1 MAYPG
6 FIGRLI
12 EPIDLE
18 LNAVDI
24 LVKLRILTP
33 TSALLSLFFRNAKEV
48 GKDAVEK
55 DNSTENTNQKVEHI
69 ELFIHPW
76 YIGLLGNRKL
86 RQRKYQKGKPEL

>member
-12 EPIDLE
+12 ENIDLE
-18 LNAVDI
+18 LNAVGI

-33 TSALLSLFFRNAKEV
+33 TSALLFRFFRNAKEY

-55 DNSTENTNQKVEHI
+55 DTIAKTTNQKVELI

-76 YIGLLGNRKL
+76 FIGLR
-86 RQRKYQKGKPEL
+86 

>member
-1 MAYPG
+1 MPKKAPLWVSWLNYG
-6 FIGRLI
+6 FK
-12 EPIDLE
+12 PQQ
-18 LNAVDI
+18 V
-24 LVKLRILTP
+24 
-33 TSALLSLFFRNAKEV
+33 LFYLFSFRNAKEV

-76 YIGLLGNRKL
+76 FIGLLGNRKL